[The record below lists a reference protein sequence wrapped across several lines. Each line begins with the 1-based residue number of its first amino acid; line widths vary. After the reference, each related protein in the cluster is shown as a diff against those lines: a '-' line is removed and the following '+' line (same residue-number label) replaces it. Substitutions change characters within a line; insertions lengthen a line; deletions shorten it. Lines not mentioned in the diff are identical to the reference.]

1 MLLHLDGADK
11 FFGARRVLAHVTVTV
26 RTGAKIG
33 VVGPNGGGKSTLL
46 RLLAGE
52 VAPDAGRRDTA
63 RDVTVGYLGQL
74 VAFAPEHEARTIE
87 QYLRDALQHVDEL
100 ITQLRALEEELA
112 RPDVQED
119 AEALEQT
126 LARYAACSARFE
138 QVGGY
143 EADARLRATAFG
155 LGFDA
160 GDLQRRVAQL
170 SGGQK
175 VRVALGRLL
184 LSAPDVLLLDEPTN
198 HLDAGTTEWLE
209 SFLKQAPQAIVVVS
223 HDRYFLD
230 AVTEQ
235 TWDVDNAAVHSYP
248 ASYTRALELKLE
260 AMQRQQALHERQR
273 AEIER
278 LEQFVTRYKAGIKAR
293 QARGRAAQLERMDR
307 IDAPREQARGP
318 RIVLEG
324 TAVAGRTG
332 RETLRIRGV
341 SKSFGE
347 QSVLSNVDLV
357 AERGQRIGVT
367 GPNGSGKTTL
377 LRMLAGLLAPD
388 AGEVMRGAGVHVGY
402 FAQGQEDL
410 EPDLTVLDHLL
421 AEHDLTIEAAR
432 RHLARFLFL
441 GDEIYAPAGRLS
453 GGERNRVALA
463 RLILRKPNVLLL
475 DEPTNHLD
483 VNARTALE
491 EALADFDGTIVAVSH
506 DRYFLDTVCDRL
518 WIVNG
523 GAVDTFVGTYSEW
536 AAMKQQE
543 RTAVVS
549 AGSSRGA
556 ATRTGSPPAVAEKNS
571 LSASLTA
578 SPTTDRNRERRLRQ
592 EQQRRQRQRDAR
604 VAAIELE
611 IERLEAQQRE
621 QERLLSDP
629 ALYADEDH
637 AKATVL
643 AHEETTA
650 TLADLFAEWEQ
661 LLSAEQ

>member
-46 RLLAGE
+46 RLLAGLE
-52 VAPDAGRRDTA
+52 APDAGGRDTA

-74 VAFAPEHEARTIE
+74 VAFAPEHEARTME

-100 ITQLRALEEELA
+100 TTQLRALEEELA

-119 AEALEQT
+119 AAALEQT

-155 LGFDA
+155 LGFKA
-160 GDLQRRVAQL
+160 GDLERRVGQL

-175 VRVALGRLL
+175 VRLALGRLL

-318 RIVLEG
+318 RIALEG

-347 QSVLSNVDLV
+347 RSVLSNVDLV

-388 AGEVMRGAGVHVGY
+388 AGAVMRGAGVHVGY

-432 RHLARFLFL
+432 RHLARFLFF
-441 GDEIYAPAGRLS
+441 GDEIYASVERLS

-463 RLILRKPNVLLL
+463 RLILHKPNVLLL

-491 EALADFDGTIVAVSH
+491 EALAEFDGTIIAVSH
-506 DRYFLDTVCDRL
+506 DRYFLDTVCNRL
-518 WIVNG
+518 WIVDG
-523 GAVDTFVGTYSEW
+523 GAVDTFVGTYSQW

-543 RTAVVS
+543 GTDLPPTVAEENSVS
-549 AGSSRGA
+549 A
-556 ATRTGSPPAVAEKNS
+556 SP
-571 LSASLTA
+571 TA
-578 SPTTDRNRERRLRQ
+578 SPTTDRNWERRLRQ
-592 EQQRRQRQRDAR
+592 ERQRRQRQRDVR
-604 VAAIELE
+604 IAAIEQE
-611 IERLEAQQRE
+611 IERLEAKQRD

-629 ALYADEDH
+629 ALYADEEH

-643 AHEETTA
+643 AHEETIA

-661 LLSAEQ
+661 LLSAE